1 MALYGKTGLRVSS
14 SRYSAT
20 SYTIKW
26 WEMRPFGSSGGKLA
40 LVPDNEAGYSV
51 IS

>member
-1 MALYGKTGLRVSS
+1 VALYGKTGLRVWS
-14 SRYSAT
+14 SRYFAT

-26 WEMRPFGSSGGKLA
+26 WEMRPFGGSEGKPP